1 MSDERDGS
9 DKKAEDLFEDL
20 DKFFAPIEDVDWPEP
35 AAQPVRP
42 PTQTPGDVSEEP
54 APGEEEEPEEI
65 LPQGWAA
72 DIDDF
77 APPPGATPPPPGPAP
92 WERAA
97 AEPEEGEEEVAPEE
111 AEPVPSGATR
121 EPGPMDRVEEP
132 AGVEEVEELEGVE
145 EPTAQLSAEEW
156 DRLRAAVEFGEE
168 ELEEGAGDEGE
179 GEPGGI
185 TLDDLRAVPPVYRD
199 LPGPEEAEPAGVEAG
214 PFAAEEEAEPEEVE
228 EVEEPS
234 FEAVEAAAAHFA
246 ESIRRTP
253 DEVEEEVLIDLDRE
267 TATPRTVRVG
277 PAEAPGTPQAEP
289 ERRAPVRVDSTDAL
303 AGGPSWQEP
312 SSEEVSPGPEAP
324 SGGRN
329 IPAAFLSAV
338 VLAGLAVGSIAIGRA
353 PFAVVASI
361 VVLLA
366 QGELYA
372 AMRKARY
379 QPATAVGLLFGA
391 FVLAAAYREGEAAM
405 LAMVAASAIFAFLWY
420 MAVPARLRRNTLA
433 NVSLTVLGVV
443 YVAFLA
449 GYVLIVVSIPT
460 EGRVLTLAILGL
472 AFLYDIAA
480 FFVGYLWGSRALA
493 PTISPR
499 KSWEGVIGAT
509 FIVLIVGLIALP
521 NIDVIGTVGRA
532 IGLAVTVAVFAPL
545 GDLAE
550 SLIKR
555 DLGVKDMGTLL
566 PGHGGALDRID
577 SVLFVAP
584 AAFYYF
590 RLIL

>member
-1 MSDERDGS
+1 VSDERDGS

-35 AAQPVRP
+35 TPQPVRP
-42 PTQTPGDVSEEP
+42 AVPTPGDHADEA
-54 APGEEEEPEEI
+54 APGEGEEDEEEQEI

-77 APPPGATPPPPGPAP
+77 AQPPGASPAPPGPAP
-92 WERAA
+92 WERAE
-97 AEPEEGEEEVAPEE
+97 AEEAEEAAPEE
-111 AEPVPSGATR
+111 SEPAPSGVTAEP
-121 EPGPMDRVEEP
+121 DR
-132 AGVEEVEELEGVE
+132 VE

-168 ELEEGAGDEGE
+168 EEEEPVFAEEPALPEVPAASAGGRGMGE
-179 GEPGGI
+179 GEEEEPEGV
-185 TLDDLRAVPPVYRD
+185 TLEDLRAVPPVYRD

-214 PFAAEEEAEPEEVE
+214 PFAAGEETEAEA
-228 EVEEPS
+228 EEPS

-246 ESIRRTP
+246 ESMRETP
-253 DEVEEEVLIDLDRE
+253 EEVEEELLIDLDRE

-277 PAEAPGTPQAEP
+277 PADQAVSPPREP
-289 ERRAPVRVDSTDAL
+289 ERRPDVRVDATDAM
-303 AGGPSWQEP
+303 AAGPSWQEP
-312 SSEEVSPGPEAP
+312 SSEEVTPGPEAP
-324 SGGRN
+324 AGGRN

-405 LAMVAASAIFAFLWY
+405 LAMVAASAIFSFLWY

-449 GYVLIVVSIPT
+449 GYVLMVVSIPT

-532 IGLAVTVAVFAPL
+532 IGLAVTVAIFAPL

-590 RLIL
+590 RLVF